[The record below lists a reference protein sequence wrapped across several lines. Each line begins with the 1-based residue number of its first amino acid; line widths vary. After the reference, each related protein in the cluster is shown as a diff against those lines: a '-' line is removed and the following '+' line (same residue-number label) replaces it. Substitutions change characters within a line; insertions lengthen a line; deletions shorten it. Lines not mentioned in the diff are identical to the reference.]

1 MTLVSIMDTLPRQ
14 RAHDLDPN
22 IDCSCPIFAV
32 DKSNVGVAFL
42 LIQILLVWPVIDQP
56 CKLDKGT
63 PAENGC
69 S

>member
-1 MTLVSIMDTLPRQ
+1 MLVSIMDTLPRQ

-22 IDCSCPIFAV
+22 TDCTCPIFAV
-32 DKSNVGVAFL
+32 DKSSIRVAFL
-42 LIQILLVWPVIDQP
+42 LIQILLVWLIIDQP

-63 PAENGC
+63 AAENGY